1 MRPDVKGEERHMILY
16 FSSTGNC
23 ERVATCLAEQ
33 TGDTATSI
41 VALMKAGQTS
51 IELAESEQLGLVFP
65 TCFGV
70 LPTIVSD
77 FLAGLRIEAPGDHY
91 VFFVDTYG
99 FHYGNLAPQVAE
111 LLRRALG
118 REQDADFL
126 VQMVDNWVP
135 AFDLTDTAYV
145 DEADRKAEETLVQV
159 AARVAARERVR
170 VKGEWPAPVLFGMKA
185 TYRAGSKT
193 KNFSVDDAC
202 IGCGLCA
209 RQCPLEVIQMQN
221 GRPAWTKPTCTVC
234 LGCLHRCP
242 VNAIAYGKHTK
253 GHGQYHNRH
262 L

>member
-1 MRPDVKGEERHMILY
+1 MILY

-23 ERVATCLAEQ
+23 EHVARAIAKQ
-33 TGDTATSI
+33 TEDVATSI
-41 VALMKAGQTS
+41 VTLLKAGQTS
-51 IELAESEQLGLVFP
+51 VELAAGEQLGLVFP
-65 TCFGV
+65 TYFGV
-70 LPTIVSD
+70 LPTIASG
-77 FLAGLRIEAPGDHY
+77 FLEGLRIDAQGDHY

-99 FHYGNLAPQVAE
+99 FHYGNLAPQVAK
-111 LLRRALG
+111 LLHGALG

-135 AFDLTDTAYV
+135 AFDLTDEAYV
-145 DEADRKAEETLVQV
+145 AEADRKAEEVLAQV

-170 VKGEWPAPVLFGMKA
+170 VKGEWPAPVLLGMKA
-185 TYRAGSKT
+185 AYRAGSKT
-193 KNFSVDDAC
+193 KNFSVSDAC

-209 RQCPLEVIQMQN
+209 HQCPLEVIEMRD
-221 GRPAWTKPTCTVC
+221 GRPVWAESTCTVC
-234 LGCLHRCP
+234 LGCLHRCS

>member
-1 MRPDVKGEERHMILY
+1 MILY

-23 ERVATCLAEQ
+23 ERVAAYLAEQ

-41 VALMKAGQTS
+41 VTLGKAGQTS
-51 IELAESEQLGLVFP
+51 IELAEDEQLGLVFP
-65 TCFGV
+65 TYFGV

-77 FLAGLRIEAPGDHY
+77 FFEGLRIDGRGDHY

-99 FHYGNLAPQVAE
+99 FHYGNLAPQVAK

-126 VQMVDNWVP
+126 LQMVDNWVP
-135 AFDLTDTAYV
+135 AFDLTDMAYV
-145 DEADRKAEETLVQV
+145 EEADRKAEEALVQV
-159 AARVAARERVR
+159 AARVTARERVR
-170 VKGEWPAPVLFGMKA
+170 VKGEWPSLALMGMRA
-185 TYRAGSKT
+185 AYRAGSKT
-193 KNFSVDDAC
+193 KNFSVTDDC
-202 IGCGLCA
+202 VGCGLCA
-209 RQCPLEVIQMQN
+209 RQCPLEVIEMRDE
-221 GRPAWTKPTCTVC
+221 RPAWTKPTCTVC